1 MNHRD
6 RIDKVLFLN
15 FDGELHPTMGSPF
28 FVKTPLLA
36 QAIEQSSVNIVI
48 SSSWRFQYQKEELIE
63 KLGPV
68 VG

>member
-1 MNHRD
+1 MQS
-6 RIDKVLFLN
+6 F
-15 FDGELHPTMGSPF
+15 
-28 FVKTPLLA
+28 
-36 QAIEQSSVNIVI
+36 QAIEQSSFNIVI